1 MQGATL
7 LRVANVRSE
16 AALESVR
23 DALDGLGVD
32 YEHVRSE
39 PGEDAYPQTA
49 YFYVPDGSADAVGA
63 ALQRLSEKHGF
74 DAEVL

>member
-1 MQGATL
+1 M

-16 AALESVR
+16 AVLEGVP

-49 YFYVPDGSADAVGA
+49 YFYVPDGSADAVDA
-63 ALQRLSEKHGF
+63 AMQRLSEKHGF